1 MIMTKGR
8 QKGTVKTGGRQKGSP
23 NKVTVAVKEC
33 ISKMLTDYTNS
44 ETFMKDF
51 AVLEPKERLIIAEK
65 LMNYVVPKMQSVAV
79 EDVNKDKNSTVAML
93 IQLRDGNRNVIP
105 NLCEEDEEGEENEK
119 EYE

>member
-1 MIMTKGR
+1 MAGGR
-8 QKGTVKTGGRQKGSP
+8 QKGTIKTGGRQKGSP
-23 NKVTVAVKEC
+23 NKVTSAVKEC

-51 AVLEPKERLIIAEK
+51 AELEPKERLMIAEK

-93 IQLRDGNRNVIP
+93 IQLRDGNTNSIP
-105 NLCEEDEEGEENEK
+105 NLTDDDEGK
-119 EYE
+119 

>member
-1 MIMTKGR
+1 MIMAGGR
-8 QKGTVKTGGRQKGSP
+8 QKGTIKTGGRQKGSP
-23 NKVTVAVKEC
+23 NKVTSAVKEC

-51 AVLEPKERLIIAEK
+51 AELEPKERLMIAEK

-93 IQLRDGNRNVIP
+93 IQLRDGNVNTIP
-105 NLCEEDEEGEENEK
+105 NLSDDESE
-119 EYE
+119 